1 MKVVDI
7 SFYFGI
13 VVVILTFITMVCFV
27 WEDIHRHKEKITQNI
42 GKYGVFICMWLLL
55 AFFGLIFVL
64 SYGTNILSLMGETAI
79 YDTKRKIG
87 VAIFILWTVFI
98 AVRYYLYVLF
108 SEFTSDNKNDVIKI
122 QRQTIFLSVMT
133 ILVEVYFIYKYISLN
148 AAIADSIITATKG
161 KANKEISYD
170 TANASN
176 TRSEIFDKKKN
187 RNSTT

>member
-1 MKVVDI
+1 MKIVDI

-13 VVVILTFITMVCFV
+13 IVVILTFITMVCFV
-27 WEDIHRHKEKITQNI
+27 WGDIHKQREKITQNI

-79 YDTKRKIG
+79 YDTKEKIG
-87 VAIFILWTVFI
+87 GVIFILWAVFI

-122 QRQTIFLSVMT
+122 QRQTIFLSIMT
-133 ILVEVYFIYKYISLN
+133 ILVELCFVYKYFN
-148 AAIADSIITATKG
+148 
-161 KANKEISYD
+161 
-170 TANASN
+170 
-176 TRSEIFDKKKN
+176 IFLFWV
-187 RNSTT
+187 SG

>member
-13 VVVILTFITMVCFV
+13 IVVILTFITMVCFV
-27 WEDIHRHKEKITQNI
+27 WEDIHRQKEKITQNI
-42 GKYGVFICMWLLL
+42 GKYGVFIFMWLLL

-79 YDTKRKIG
+79 YDTKEKIG
-87 VAIFILWTVFI
+87 GVIFILWAVFI

-133 ILVEVYFIYKYISLN
+133 ILVEVYFIYKYINVFVFWVSV
-148 AAIADSIITATKG
+148 
-161 KANKEISYD
+161 
-170 TANASN
+170 
-176 TRSEIFDKKKN
+176 
-187 RNSTT
+187 

>member
-13 VVVILTFITMVCFV
+13 IVVILTFITMVCFV
-27 WEDIHRHKEKITQNI
+27 WEDIHRQKEKITQNI

-79 YDTKRKIG
+79 YDTKGKIG

-98 AVRYYLYVLF
+98 AVNITFMYYFRSLQVTIKVMLLKFNDKQF
-108 SEFTSDNKNDVIKI
+108 SF
-122 QRQTIFLSVMT
+122 QL
-133 ILVEVYFIYKYISLN
+133 
-148 AAIADSIITATKG
+148 
-161 KANKEISYD
+161 
-170 TANASN
+170 
-176 TRSEIFDKKKN
+176 
-187 RNSTT
+187 

>member
-27 WEDIHRHKEKITQNI
+27 WEDIHRQKEKITQNI

-87 VAIFILWTVFI
+87 GAIFILWAVFI

-133 ILVEVYFIYKYISLN
+133 ILVELCFIYKYIN
-148 AAIADSIITATKG
+148 VFVFW
-161 KANKEISYD
+161 ISV
-170 TANASN
+170 
-176 TRSEIFDKKKN
+176 
-187 RNSTT
+187 

>member
-27 WEDIHRHKEKITQNI
+27 WEDIHRQKEKITQNI
-42 GKYGVFICMWLLL
+42 GKYGVFIFMWLLL
-55 AFFGLIFVL
+55 AFFSLIFVL

-79 YDTKRKIG
+79 YDAKGKIG
-87 VAIFILWTVFI
+87 VAIFILWAVFI

-133 ILVEVYFIYKYISLN
+133 ILVEVYFIYKYINVFVFWVSV
-148 AAIADSIITATKG
+148 
-161 KANKEISYD
+161 
-170 TANASN
+170 
-176 TRSEIFDKKKN
+176 
-187 RNSTT
+187 

>member
-87 VAIFILWTVFI
+87 GAIFILWAVFI
-98 AVRYYLYVLF
+98 AVRYY
-108 SEFTSDNKNDVIKI
+108 
-122 QRQTIFLSVMT
+122 
-133 ILVEVYFIYKYISLN
+133 KYIN
-148 AAIADSIITATKG
+148 VFVFW
-161 KANKEISYD
+161 ISV
-170 TANASN
+170 
-176 TRSEIFDKKKN
+176 
-187 RNSTT
+187 